1 MFSDH
6 AYNNAYQ
13 LGTYQAL
20 AEMMR
25 DAVRQM
31 EAAQPGSFEQDW
43 ARRQLVM
50 LADQLDETTERFEQK
65 EVDTES
71 A

>member
-1 MFSDH
+1 MFSDQL
-6 AYNNAYQ
+6 YNTSYKLGAYQ
-13 LGTYQAL
+13 AI

-25 DAVRQM
+25 DAVRQL

-43 ARRQLVM
+43 ARRQLVI
-50 LADQLDETTERFEQK
+50 LADQFDETNERFEQK